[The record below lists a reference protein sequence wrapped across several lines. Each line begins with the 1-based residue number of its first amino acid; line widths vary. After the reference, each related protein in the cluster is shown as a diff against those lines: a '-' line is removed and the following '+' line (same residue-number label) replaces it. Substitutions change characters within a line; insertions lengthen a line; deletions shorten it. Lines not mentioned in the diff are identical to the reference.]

1 MKKSVLGLIL
11 VILGSTSISWAQ
23 EHLGLRLGQEGI
35 LSILK
40 LAIDQNIKRLEEGT
54 LKVPSKLYDVT
65 IKKEQLL
72 RNPVVSIIND
82 ISDINLKKDL
92 KFYVYNSDLSV
103 KSRLNRKSLKLNIVK
118 INEQKFEF
126 SIEGQLNL
134 VELNADEIVVCEK
147 KRGKRCGDGL
157 NVSFSK
163 PSVKL
168 DQNSA
173 PIKLT
178 AVFVIDLSGNELKV
192 SFKELKNNLLSK
204 PGPVIIPDIAEIL
217 VPPMFLTINGQRTE
231 IEIDRKKL
239 KEQLLAKEIKQFLSQ
254 KTLEFAAEYAA
265 KDLVVIL
272 NKYLKEVIVP
282 TGFDVFNYQ
291 NDQYYREL
299 YAKPYIAVRDNTYV
313 APSAQEVYFRSLSE
327 RQEEAQNVFDM
338 MMSDLS
344 KIIRS
349 AKFSLHLKNFK
360 TDTKN
365 VDLSFLTNFMINE
378 IGFYPG
384 TTIGNSATPLATI
397 QYPIANDHLQMAIS
411 EPLLN
416 SFLDAAS
423 RLKIIEKAIDQVVG
437 DPSFSVKGARVH
449 FTEAGTINIIALSE
463 FDLSEVT
470 SEYDDNESVLYNIGK
485 YFETQLGKIL
495 QKVSDCASV
504 RVLPYGSVV
513 VVPKGC
519 RKPIFKFP
527 LQLEVRPWLEQNENN
542 ETVLAFRVENPFQND
557 MNFKNQ
563 YGYPSNFNLLVDKVQ
578 KGVISGFREKL
589 SEVIGQTYRVP
600 LNEYLEHDSVKFKL
614 KRVAVLKKSH
624 LIIGADID
632 KVDLNELRKK

>member
-1 MKKSVLGLIL
+1 MKKSLFGFILIL
-11 VILGSTSISWAQ
+11 LGSTSTGWAQ

-40 LAIDQNIKRLEEGT
+40 LAIDQNIKKLEEGT
-54 LKVPSKLYDVT
+54 LKVPSKLYDIT
-65 IKKEQLL
+65 IKKEQILK
-72 RNPVVSIIND
+72 NPVISIIND

-103 KSRLNRKSLKLNIVK
+103 KSRLNRKSLKLNILK

-147 KRGKRCGDGL
+147 KKGKKCGDGL
-157 NVSFSK
+157 NVSFSQ
-163 PSVKL
+163 PSIKL
-168 DQNSA
+168 DQNSS

-178 AVFVIDLSGNELKV
+178 AVFVINLSGNELKV
-192 SFKELKNNLLSK
+192 SFKELKNNLISK
-204 PGPVIIPDIAEIL
+204 PGPVIVPDIAKIL
-217 VPPMFLTINGQRTE
+217 LPPMFLTINGQRTE
-231 IEIDRKKL
+231 IQIDRKKL

-272 NKYLKEVIVP
+272 NKYLKEVILS

-291 NDQYYREL
+291 NEQYYNEL
-299 YAKPYIAVRDNTYV
+299 FAKPYLAVRDNTYV

-384 TTIGNSATPLATI
+384 TTIGNSSTPLAAI
-397 QYPIANDHLQMAIS
+397 HYPVANDHLQMAIS

-423 RLKIIEKAIDQVVG
+423 RLNIIEKAIDQVVG

-449 FTEAGTINIIALSE
+449 FTEAGTINVIALSE

-470 SEYDDNESVLYNIGK
+470 TEYDDNESVLSNIGK

-513 VVPKGC
+513 ELPKGC

-542 ETVLAFRVENPFQND
+542 ETVLAFKVENPFKD
-557 MNFKNQ
+557 EMNFKNQ

-578 KGVISGFREKL
+578 KGVISGFKEKL

-624 LIIGADID
+624 LVIGADID